1 MNPLAYDEMN
11 EVEKDHWWYVG
22 RREILSKI
30 ISNMKLKE
38 NSKILEIGCGT
49 GGNLSMLSSYGNLTA
64 VDMSTNAVE
73 IAKSKK
79 QKNIDIYQGSLPDD
93 MPNFNDKFDL
103 ICMFDVLE
111 HIEVHQEALEKI
123 KTYLK
128 DDGRVILTV
137 PAYQWLYGKHDEHL
151 HHKRRY
157 YKNEIVDLALSV
169 GYKIK
174 RITYFNTI
182 LFPIAL
188 VVRIYEKYMKRRG
201 KKSEIKKMNEV
212 TNKILMNI
220 FSSEWGLIK
229 KTNLPYGLSLLCVLS
244 KA

>member
-1 MNPLAYDEMN
+1 MN

-38 NSKILEIGCGT
+38 NSKILEVGCGS
-49 GGNLSMLSSYGNLTA
+49 GGNLCMLSSYGNLTA
-64 VDMSTNAVE
+64 VDMSTDAVE
-73 IAKSKK
+73 MAKSKK
-79 QKNIDIYQGSLPDD
+79 QKNTDIYKGSLPNE
-93 MPNFNDKFDL
+93 MPNLNEKFDL

-111 HIEVHQEALEKI
+111 HIEEHQEALEKI
-123 KTYLK
+123 KTYLT

-137 PAYQWLYGKHDEHL
+137 PAYKWLYGKHDEHL

-157 YKNEIVDLALSV
+157 YKNEIIDLALSV

-174 RITYFNTI
+174 RVTYFNTI

-188 VVRIYEKYMKRRG
+188 VVRIYEKYMKRRSKEG
-201 KKSEIKKMNEV
+201 EVKKMNKL

-229 KTNLPYGLSLLCVLS
+229 KTSLPFGLSLLCVLS
-244 KA
+244 KD